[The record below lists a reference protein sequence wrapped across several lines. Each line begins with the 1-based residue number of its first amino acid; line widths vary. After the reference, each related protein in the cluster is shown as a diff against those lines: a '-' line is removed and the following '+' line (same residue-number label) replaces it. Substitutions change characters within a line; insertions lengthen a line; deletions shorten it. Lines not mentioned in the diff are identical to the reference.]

1 MRIAHYIDP
10 NFHSPAWGVLN
21 GDCTTITRLAGAPF
35 EGELTPPLQATN
47 YDVTSVRLLA
57 PTEVATAKVVAVGKN
72 YADHIQEMGGEAP
85 QEPLL
90 FFKPSTAIIGPSETI
105 KYPSWSSNVHY
116 EGELAVIIGSTCS
129 QVAPQDVPAHILG
142 FTCANDVTARD
153 KQRSDGQW
161 TRAKGFDT
169 SCPLGPWILIPQA
182 DDEFSVGDA
191 HLRTV
196 LRDTVVQDVSTSFM
210 IRPVYD
216 LISFISQSITLKAGD
231 VVLTGTPA
239 GVGELQRGDMIS
251 VEIDGIGTLT
261 NPIA

>member
-1 MRIAHYIDP
+1 M
-10 NFHSPAWGVLN
+10 
-21 GDCTTITRLAGAPF
+21 
-35 EGELTPPLQATN
+35 
-47 YDVTSVRLLA
+47 
-57 PTEVATAKVVAVGKN
+57 
-72 YADHIQEMGGEAP
+72 
-85 QEPLL
+85 
-90 FFKPSTAIIGPSETI
+90 
-105 KYPSWSSNVHY
+105 HY

-239 GVGELQRGDMIS
+239 GVGELQRGDTIS